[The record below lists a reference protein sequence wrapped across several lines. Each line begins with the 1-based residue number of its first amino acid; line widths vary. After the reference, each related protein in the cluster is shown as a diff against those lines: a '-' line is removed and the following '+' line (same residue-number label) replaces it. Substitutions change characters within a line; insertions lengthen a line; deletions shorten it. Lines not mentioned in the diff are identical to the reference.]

1 MKLNYYSYMKYI
13 KDMETR
19 AINWLISIPTK
30 TQTRHMFDPKVNV
43 ENMTNDLAKL
53 FNNWLGKYKS
63 MPILMLL
70 EKIRL
75 KFMVRF
81 YDRFVES

>member
-1 MKLNYYSYMKYI
+1 
-13 KDMETR
+13 
-19 AINWLISIPTK
+19 
-30 TQTRHMFDPKVNV
+30 MFDPKVNV
-43 ENMTNDLAKL
+43 ENMTNDLAKS

-75 KFMVRF
+75 KFMARF

>member
-1 MKLNYYSYMKYI
+1 MKLNYCSYMKYI

-43 ENMTNDLAKL
+43 ENMTNDLAKS

-75 KFMVRF
+75 KFMARF